1 MLFIIDQIL
10 SHPTV
15 IRKIENFNKQND
27 NNQNINENILLQTIR
42 IPKNLLFLSER
53 LPRSNYE
60 KHLFGDARKHQTKS
74 QDSLPDINKNQ
85 ITKSPKK
92 KKKEEDCDNSELH
105 PSPTKKKKITDDP
118 VASIKL
124 ILEKDRERIKSPNKN
139 IEVNKKNFLPEI
151 NNNKHLLN
159 KGASDR
165 EIIPIKNDQLNL
177 RIINNEHLK
186 EIYQVYAPYLKN
198 NSQSLKK
205 YDKYVS
211 NEHKSINSKNI
222 EKYYE
227 YNKLKKIESKKVV
240 NRKLSPI
247 KRSVKLLKLY

>member
-42 IPKNLLFLSER
+42 IPKNLLFLSDR

-74 QDSLPDINKNQ
+74 QDTLPDINKNQ
-85 ITKSPKK
+85 ISKSP
-92 KKKEEDCDNSELH
+92 
-105 PSPTKKKKITDDP
+105 KKKKITDDP
-118 VASIKL
+118 VASIKQ
-124 ILEKDRERIKSPNKN
+124 ILEKERERNKSPNKN
-139 IEVNKKNFLPEI
+139 IEVNKKNILPEI
-151 NNNKHLLN
+151 NNNKNLLN
-159 KGASDR
+159 KGSDR
-165 EIIPIKNDQLNL
+165 ESSPIKNDMLNL

-186 EIYQVYAPYLKN
+186 DIYQVYAPYLKN

-205 YDKYVS
+205 YDKYVVN
-211 NEHKSINSKNI
+211 NENKSINSKNI
-222 EKYYE
+222 DKYYD
-227 YNKLKKIESKKVV
+227 YNKLKKIESKKLV
-240 NRKLSPI
+240 NRKLSPL
-247 KRSVKLLKLY
+247 KRSVKLY